1 VNTAGEC
8 DGPLCWLPIRR
19 GDAVSCTLIG
29 PSVQVATGIKYET
42 NEMVMFAPVQSKFA
56 GWHAADLG
64 GGARLWLEIPLI

>member
-1 VNTAGEC
+1 M
-8 DGPLCWLPIRR
+8 
-19 GDAVSCTLIG
+19 
-29 PSVQVATGIKYET
+29 ATGIKYET